1 MYVIKRQLHDAAT
14 VWLVAMPESW
24 GERDH
29 AMRFET
35 RREAQRAASAIKL
48 SGDWSIEPTGSP
60 PLRVPPTT
68 I

>member
-1 MYVIKRQLHDAAT
+1 VIKRQKRDAAT
-14 VWLVAMPESW
+14 AWLVTMPERW

-35 RREAQRAASAIKL
+35 RREAQRTAAAIKL
-48 SGDWSIEPTGSP
+48 SGDWSIEPTGAS
-60 PLRVPPTT
+60 PTT